1 MTVTAPVAVPSDDI
15 AATAAADD
23 AGSDVQQLQH
33 PCAAVNCACVLMSA
47 YRYRHRLL
55 QA

>member
-1 MTVTAPVAVPSDDI
+1 MTVTVPVAVPSDDI

-23 AGSDVQQLQH
+23 TGSDVQQLHQ
-33 PCAAVNCACVLMSA
+33 PCAAVNCVCVLMSA
-47 YRYRHRLL
+47 IRYRHRLL